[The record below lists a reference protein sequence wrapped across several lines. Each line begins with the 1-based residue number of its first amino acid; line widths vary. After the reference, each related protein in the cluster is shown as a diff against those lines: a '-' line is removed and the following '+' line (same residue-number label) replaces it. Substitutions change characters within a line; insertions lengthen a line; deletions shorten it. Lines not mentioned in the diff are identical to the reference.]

1 MLTIAETGP
10 ATSVI
15 LQEKTQTVQDRKGF
29 QQNSLKRSPSAA
41 SALTEDTFP
50 AGHEKL

>member
-15 LQEKTQTVQDRKGF
+15 LQENTQAGQDRKGF
-29 QQNSLKRSPSAA
+29 Q
-41 SALTEDTFP
+41 T
-50 AGHEKL
+50 KLP